1 LLILFSHVLELLT
14 GVGNDNNSSAD
25 LPGKLG
31 QLFVTLL
38 NLLVKRLV
46 LDLKLFEINQVE
58 SISQLLFFLEDLL
71 AVSQLIAELNVLQAV
86 LMHFRILGFV
96 SSFPVVDH
104 TGAQGFV
111 GATEDS
117 ILGNGTLQLFEL
129 MLDLFALSLLLV
141 KLGLKFRGH
150 SVVTLLGLFEVKS
163 NLMDVS

>member
-1 LLILFSHVLELLT
+1 MLILFSHVLELLT
-14 GVGNDNNSSAD
+14 GVRNDNNSSAD

-96 SSFPVVDH
+96 SGFPVVDH
-104 TGAQGFV
+104 TRAQRFV